1 MFYSHV
7 ICLGT
12 KISLL
17 LVYTISGFYS
27 HVICLGTKITFS
39 WRCWTWK
46 FYSHVICL
54 GTKISNLAPPTFVYH
69 HFQIHY
75 IIFQAFKK
83 AISGI
88 FSSSFHLSFSI
99 NVWLISLHITF
110 SSTVYKYPPCPIF
123 WMIFCKSVCN
133 CSSDIFLLHG

>member
-1 MFYSHV
+1 MEV
-7 ICLGT
+7 T
-12 KISLL
+12 
-17 LVYTISGFYS
+17 GFYS
-27 HVICLGTKITFS
+27 HVICLGTKICTDLFLQQLL
-39 WRCWTWK
+39 

-54 GTKISNLAPPTFVYH
+54 GTKISNLALPTFVYH

-99 NVWLISLHITF
+99 NV
-110 SSTVYKYPPCPIF
+110 
-123 WMIFCKSVCN
+123 
-133 CSSDIFLLHG
+133 

>member
-1 MFYSHV
+1 MGKFYSHV

-12 KISLL
+12 KIIMAGQRQP
-17 LVYTISGFYS
+17 TE
-27 HVICLGTKITFS
+27 
-39 WRCWTWK
+39 

-54 GTKISNLAPPTFVYH
+54 GTKISNLALPTFVYH

-99 NVWLISLHITF
+99 NV
-110 SSTVYKYPPCPIF
+110 
-123 WMIFCKSVCN
+123 
-133 CSSDIFLLHG
+133 

>member
-1 MFYSHV
+1 MRVDRFRDALFYSHVICLGTKITLSLNSLSSLFYSHV

-12 KISLL
+12 KIS
-17 LVYTISGFYS
+17 IKK
-27 HVICLGTKITFS
+27 GTT
-39 WRCWTWK
+39 TTT

-54 GTKISNLAPPTFVYH
+54 GTKISNLALPTFVYH

-99 NVWLISLHITF
+99 NV
-110 SSTVYKYPPCPIF
+110 
-123 WMIFCKSVCN
+123 
-133 CSSDIFLLHG
+133 

>member
-1 MFYSHV
+1 M
-7 ICLGT
+7 CLT
-12 KISLL
+12 QTYQSLK
-17 LVYTISGFYS
+17 FYS
-27 HVICLGTKITFS
+27 HVICLGTKITLSLNSLSSLFYS
-39 WRCWTWK
+39 HVICLGTKMHNEQTVVDSSFYSHVICLGTKIVLPFYRTVLS

-54 GTKISNLAPPTFVYH
+54 GTKISNLALPTFVYH

-99 NVWLISLHITF
+99 NV
-110 SSTVYKYPPCPIF
+110 
-123 WMIFCKSVCN
+123 
-133 CSSDIFLLHG
+133 

>member
-12 KISLL
+12 KIMRVDRFRDAL
-17 LVYTISGFYS
+17 FYS
-27 HVICLGTKITFS
+27 HVICLGTKITLSLNSLSSLFYS
-39 WRCWTWK
+39 HVICLGTK
-46 FYSHVICL
+46 ISIKKGTTTTTFYSHVICL
-54 GTKISNLAPPTFVYH
+54 GTKISNLALPTFVYH

-99 NVWLISLHITF
+99 NV
-110 SSTVYKYPPCPIF
+110 
-123 WMIFCKSVCN
+123 
-133 CSSDIFLLHG
+133 

>member
-1 MFYSHV
+1 MSFYSHVICLGTKMLNHAGQLIFVFYSHV

-12 KISLL
+12 KIDMVLE
-17 LVYTISGFYS
+17 TQP
-27 HVICLGTKITFS
+27 KM
-39 WRCWTWK
+39 

-54 GTKISNLAPPTFVYH
+54 GTKISNLALPTFVYH

-99 NVWLISLHITF
+99 NV
-110 SSTVYKYPPCPIF
+110 
-123 WMIFCKSVCN
+123 
-133 CSSDIFLLHG
+133 

>member
-1 MFYSHV
+1 MLRPQILFYSHVICLGTKIDEKILLIESMFYSHV

-12 KISLL
+12 KINLRRYHSAFL
-17 LVYTISGFYS
+17 
-27 HVICLGTKITFS
+27 
-39 WRCWTWK
+39 

-54 GTKISNLAPPTFVYH
+54 GTKISNLALPTFVYH

-88 FSSSFHLSFSI
+88 FSSSE
-99 NVWLISLHITF
+99 N
-110 SSTVYKYPPCPIF
+110 
-123 WMIFCKSVCN
+123 CKV
-133 CSSDIFLLHG
+133 

>member
-12 KISLL
+12 KIS
-17 LVYTISGFYS
+17 ISHISSATAFYS
-27 HVICLGTKITFS
+27 HVICLGTKILA
-39 WRCWTWK
+39 RVNRIKLK

-54 GTKISNLAPPTFVYH
+54 GTKISNLALPTFVYH

-99 NVWLISLHITF
+99 NV
-110 SSTVYKYPPCPIF
+110 
-123 WMIFCKSVCN
+123 
-133 CSSDIFLLHG
+133 

>member
-12 KISLL
+12 KIDSPGASA
-17 LVYTISGFYS
+17 SG
-27 HVICLGTKITFS
+27 L
-39 WRCWTWK
+39 

-54 GTKISNLAPPTFVYH
+54 GTKISNLALPTFVYH

-99 NVWLISLHITF
+99 NV
-110 SSTVYKYPPCPIF
+110 
-123 WMIFCKSVCN
+123 
-133 CSSDIFLLHG
+133 

>member
-12 KISLL
+12 KI
-17 LVYTISGFYS
+17 
-27 HVICLGTKITFS
+27 VICSRDNRRT
-39 WRCWTWK
+39 

-54 GTKISNLAPPTFVYH
+54 GTKISNLALPTFVYH

-99 NVWLISLHITF
+99 NV
-110 SSTVYKYPPCPIF
+110 
-123 WMIFCKSVCN
+123 
-133 CSSDIFLLHG
+133 

>member
-1 MFYSHV
+1 MCFPGTQPMFYSHV

-12 KISLL
+12 KISCPSSQFLNSFYSHVICLGTKIYLL
-17 LVYTISGFYS
+17 FIIMPYGFYS
-27 HVICLGTKITFS
+27 HVICLGTKILS
-39 WRCWTWK
+39 LLLSQRHL

-54 GTKISNLAPPTFVYH
+54 GTKISNLALPTFVYH

-99 NVWLISLHITF
+99 NV
-110 SSTVYKYPPCPIF
+110 
-123 WMIFCKSVCN
+123 
-133 CSSDIFLLHG
+133 

>member
-12 KISLL
+12 KMCLTQTYQSLK
-17 LVYTISGFYS
+17 FYS
-27 HVICLGTKITFS
+27 HVICLGTKITLSLNSLSSLFYS
-39 WRCWTWK
+39 HVICLGTK
-46 FYSHVICL
+46 MHNEQTVVDSSFYSHVICL
-54 GTKISNLAPPTFVYH
+54 GTKISNLALPTFVYH

-99 NVWLISLHITF
+99 NV
-110 SSTVYKYPPCPIF
+110 
-123 WMIFCKSVCN
+123 
-133 CSSDIFLLHG
+133 

>member
-1 MFYSHV
+1 MIICTTKRTERFYSHVICLGTKIDSVHAVLYCMFYSHV

-12 KISLL
+12 KMESELKF
-17 LVYTISGFYS
+17 GACEFYS
-27 HVICLGTKITFS
+27 HVICLGTKMPLAPLS
-39 WRCWTWK
+39 LSDR

-54 GTKISNLAPPTFVYH
+54 GTKISNLALPTFVYH

-99 NVWLISLHITF
+99 NV
-110 SSTVYKYPPCPIF
+110 
-123 WMIFCKSVCN
+123 
-133 CSSDIFLLHG
+133 

>member
-12 KISLL
+12 KMCRHTLNSNLQ
-17 LVYTISGFYS
+17 
-27 HVICLGTKITFS
+27 
-39 WRCWTWK
+39 

-54 GTKISNLAPPTFVYH
+54 GTKISNLALPTFVYH

-99 NVWLISLHITF
+99 NV
-110 SSTVYKYPPCPIF
+110 
-123 WMIFCKSVCN
+123 
-133 CSSDIFLLHG
+133 

>member
-1 MFYSHV
+1 MTLARILSKREFYSHV

-12 KISLL
+12 KIR
-17 LVYTISGFYS
+17 IRKDFCAIPFYS
-27 HVICLGTKITFS
+27 HVICLGTKIRLTICFRLMQFYS
-39 WRCWTWK
+39 HVICLGTKIVPQELTLWQM

-54 GTKISNLAPPTFVYH
+54 GTKISNLALPTFVYH

-99 NVWLISLHITF
+99 NV
-110 SSTVYKYPPCPIF
+110 
-123 WMIFCKSVCN
+123 
-133 CSSDIFLLHG
+133 

>member
-12 KISLL
+12 KMKEVSKMQR
-17 LVYTISGFYS
+17 YQ
-27 HVICLGTKITFS
+27 
-39 WRCWTWK
+39 

-54 GTKISNLAPPTFVYH
+54 GTKISNLALPTFVYH

-99 NVWLISLHITF
+99 NV
-110 SSTVYKYPPCPIF
+110 
-123 WMIFCKSVCN
+123 
-133 CSSDIFLLHG
+133 

>member
-1 MFYSHV
+1 MRWFYSHVICLGTKILCKVIVYTTTFYSHV

-12 KISLL
+12 KISLC
-17 LVYTISGFYS
+17 VHVFIDRFYS
-27 HVICLGTKITFS
+27 HVICLGTKIVSLFAPLSGT
-39 WRCWTWK
+39 

-54 GTKISNLAPPTFVYH
+54 GTKISNLALPTFVYH

-88 FSSSFHLSFSI
+88 FSSFFPHLSTYHSASMF
-99 NVWLISLHITF
+99 
-110 SSTVYKYPPCPIF
+110 
-123 WMIFCKSVCN
+123 
-133 CSSDIFLLHG
+133 D

>member
-12 KISLL
+12 KIWCPQNS
-17 LVYTISGFYS
+17 VIKMFYS
-27 HVICLGTKITFS
+27 HVICLGTKMCLTQTYQSLKFYSHVICLGTKMHNEQTVVDS
-39 WRCWTWK
+39 S

-54 GTKISNLAPPTFVYH
+54 GTKISNLALPTFVYH

-99 NVWLISLHITF
+99 NV
-110 SSTVYKYPPCPIF
+110 
-123 WMIFCKSVCN
+123 
-133 CSSDIFLLHG
+133 